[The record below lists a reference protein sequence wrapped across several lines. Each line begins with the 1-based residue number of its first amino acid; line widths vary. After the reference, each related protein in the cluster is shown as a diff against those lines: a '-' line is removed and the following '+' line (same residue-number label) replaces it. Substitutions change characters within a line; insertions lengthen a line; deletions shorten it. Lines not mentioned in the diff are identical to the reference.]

1 MAGHGPLAG
10 VRVLEL
16 AQIMAGPTCGMLLA
30 DLGAD
35 VIKIER
41 VPGGDDT
48 RHMNRPSVHGES
60 AAFMAMNR
68 NKRGIALNLK
78 LPAAQD
84 ALKRMVVR
92 ADVVTENYRKGTMEK
107 LGLGYDA
114 LRALNPAI
122 IYCSI
127 SGFGR
132 SGPYAE
138 RGGYDLIAQGMS
150 GLMATTGEPG
160 RAPVKHGAPT
170 CDINAGMLGA
180 LGVVAAYV
188 HRLKTGEGQLVDTS
202 LFEAGIHQTFW
213 HSAIYFATNESL
225 GPSGSAHILSAPY
238 QAFRAAD
245 GWLTIGGANQG
256 NWERMVRVLGA
267 PEWLSDR
274 RFASNSERMKNLPA
288 LVELMNARIQKWKQ
302 QELLAAL
309 EAAGVPC
316 GPINSIADMA
326 ADPQTLARE
335 MVVELEHPRAGR
347 TRALGLPVKLSRT
360 PGRVSRPAPLLG
372 QHTREV
378 LAEFG
383 FSQPEIEAL
392 VASGAAVAADNMAD
406 LKEE

>member
-1 MAGHGPLAG
+1 MAGPLAG
-10 VRVLEL
+10 VKVLEL

-35 VIKIER
+35 VIKVER
-41 VPGGDDT
+41 IPGGDDT
-48 RHMNRPSVHGES
+48 RTMDRPKVNGES

-78 LPAAQD
+78 VPAAQA
-84 ALKRMVVR
+84 ALKRMVAR
-92 ADVVTENYRKGTMEK
+92 ADVLTENYRKGTMEK
-107 LGLGYDA
+107 LGMGYEA
-114 LRALNPAI
+114 LRKINPAL

-132 SGPYAE
+132 TGPYAE

-150 GLMATTGEPG
+150 GLMAMTGEPG

-213 HSAIYFATNESL
+213 HAAIYFATGESL

-238 QAFRAAD
+238 QAFKAAD
-245 GWLTIGGANQG
+245 GWLTIGGANQA
-256 NWERMVRVLGA
+256 NWERLVRVLGA
-267 PEWLSDR
+267 TEWLEDP
-274 RFASNSERMKNLPA
+274 RFASNSERMKNLSA
-288 LVELMNARIQKWKQ
+288 LVPLMNERIGKRQLA
-302 QELLAAL
+302 ELLAAL

-316 GPINSIADMA
+316 GPINSIADLA
-326 ADPQTLARE
+326 SDPQALARE

-347 TRALGLPVKLSRT
+347 TRALGLPVKLSAT
-360 PGRVSRPAPLLG
+360 PGGVRRPAPTFG

-378 LAEFG
+378 LGEFG
-383 FSQPEIEAL
+383 FSVAEIDDLYA
-392 VASGAAVAADNMAD
+392 AKAVA
-406 LKEE
+406 

>member
-1 MAGHGPLAG
+1 MAASGPLAG

-35 VIKIER
+35 VIKVER

-48 RHMNRPSVHGES
+48 RHMNRPTVNGES

-78 LPAAQD
+78 LPAAQA

-107 LGLGYDA
+107 LGLGYEA
-114 LRALNPAI
+114 LRALNPAL

-132 SGPYAE
+132 TGPYAE

-213 HSAIYFATNESL
+213 HSAIYFATGESL

-245 GWLTIGGANQG
+245 GWLTIGGANQA
-256 NWERMVRVLGA
+256 NWERMVRVLDA
-267 PEWLSDR
+267 PEWLADP
-274 RFASNSERMKNLPA
+274 RFTDNSARMRNLPA
-288 LVELMNARIQKWKQ
+288 LVELMNTRIAKWTQKD
-302 QELLAAL
+302 LLGAL
-309 EAAGVPC
+309 EAEGVPC
-316 GPINSIADMA
+316 GPINAIAEMA

-360 PGRVSRPAPLLG
+360 PGRVARPAPTFG
-372 QHTREV
+372 QHTRDV

-383 FSQPEIEAL
+383 FSAPEIDAL
-392 VASGAAVAADNMAD
+392 YAANAVA
-406 LKEE
+406 

>member
-1 MAGHGPLAG
+1 MGGPLAG
-10 VRVLEL
+10 VKVLEL

-35 VIKIER
+35 VIKVER

-48 RHMNRPSVHGES
+48 RMMNRPSVRGES

-78 LPAAQD
+78 LPAAQA
-84 ALKRMVVR
+84 ALKRMAAQ

-107 LGLGYDA
+107 LGLGYEA
-114 LRALNPAI
+114 LREINRGI

-160 RAPVKHGAPT
+160 RPPVKHGAPT

-213 HSAIYFATNESL
+213 HSAIYFATGESL

-267 PEWLSDR
+267 PEWLADA
-274 RFASNSERMKNLPA
+274 RFANNSERMKNLPA
-288 LVELMNARIQKWKQ
+288 LVELMNEKLRARPVREW
-302 QELLAAL
+302 LAAL
-309 EAAGVPC
+309 DAEGVPC

-326 ADPQTLARE
+326 ADPQALARE

-347 TRALGLPVKLSRT
+347 TRALGLPIKLSRT
-360 PGRVSRPAPLLG
+360 PGKVSRPAPVLG

-378 LAEFG
+378 LEEFG
-383 FSQPEIEAL
+383 LSAPEIDAL
-392 VASGAAVAADNMAD
+392 VASGAAVAG
-406 LKEE
+406 

>member
-1 MAGHGPLAG
+1 MAGPLAG
-10 VRVLEL
+10 VKVLEL

-35 VIKIER
+35 VVKVER

-48 RHMNRPSVHGES
+48 RHMNRPSVNGES

-84 ALKRMVVR
+84 ALKRMVVH

-107 LGLGYDA
+107 LGFGYEA
-114 LRALNPAI
+114 LRALNPGI

-132 SGPYAE
+132 TGPYAD
-138 RGGYDLIAQGMS
+138 RGGYDLIAQAMS

-160 RAPVKHGAPT
+160 RPPVKHGAPT
-170 CDINAGMLGA
+170 CDINAGMLAA

-213 HSAIYFATNESL
+213 HSAIYFATGDSL

-267 PEWLSDR
+267 PEWLGDR
-274 RFASNSERMKNLPA
+274 RFADNSERMKNLPA
-288 LVELMNARIQKWKQ
+288 LVEVMNQRIQKWKQ
-302 QELLAAL
+302 KDLLAAL
-309 EAAGVPC
+309 EAEGVPC
-316 GPINSIADMA
+316 GPINSIAAMA

-335 MVVELEHPRAGR
+335 MVVELDHPRAGR

-360 PGRVSRPAPLLG
+360 PGKVARPAPTFG

-383 FSQPEIEAL
+383 FSAAEIDVLYA
-392 VASGAAVAADNMAD
+392 ANAVA
-406 LKEE
+406 